1 MSAKS
6 LLRYRTAVG
15 GDNLLSAGA
24 GAGAG
29 QEGAWP
35 AQPAQPQQ
43 NRGKKSP
50 VAGSGSG
57 EAAATRLEEDSFD
70 EGIDD
75 ILAQVTFLMPETSR
89 DTMHHACSA
98 LYLCPHPSS
107 LLFTKQCDTSLP
119 IFIFLLAWPR
129 KRLVSHLAI
138 VPVTSIL
145 VLARAVDTS
154 HHHPVS
160 VISIYKCWVRR
171 LR

>member
-15 GDNLLSAGA
+15 GDNLLSSGAGA

-50 VAGSGSG
+50 VAGSG

-75 ILAQVTFLMPETSR
+75 ILAQVQYSTVQYST
-89 DTMHHACSA
+89 
-98 LYLCPHPSS
+98 
-107 LLFTKQCDTSLP
+107 
-119 IFIFLLAWPR
+119 
-129 KRLVSHLAI
+129 V
-138 VPVTSIL
+138 
-145 VLARAVDTS
+145 
-154 HHHPVS
+154 
-160 VISIYKCWVRR
+160 
-171 LR
+171 

>member
-15 GDNLLSAGA
+15 GDNLLSS

-75 ILAQVTFLMPETSR
+75 ILAQVTFLYR
-89 DTMHHACSA
+89 
-98 LYLCPHPSS
+98 SS
-107 LLFTKQCDTSLP
+107 
-119 IFIFLLAWPR
+119 
-129 KRLVSHLAI
+129 
-138 VPVTSIL
+138 
-145 VLARAVDTS
+145 
-154 HHHPVS
+154 
-160 VISIYKCWVRR
+160 
-171 LR
+171 

>member
-1 MSAKS
+1 MTDFQNNCASCRKLLAMSAKS

-75 ILAQVTFLMPETSR
+75 ILAQVTFLSR

-98 LYLCPHPSS
+98 LCLCPHPSS
-107 LLFTKQCDTSLP
+107 LLFTNCDTAT
-119 IFIFLLAWPR
+119 I
-129 KRLVSHLAI
+129 
-138 VPVTSIL
+138 
-145 VLARAVDTS
+145 
-154 HHHPVS
+154 
-160 VISIYKCWVRR
+160 
-171 LR
+171 

>member
-15 GDNLLSAGA
+15 GDNLLSS

-50 VAGSGSG
+50 VAGSG

-75 ILAQVTFLMPETSR
+75 ILAQVTFHLPRTGDH
-89 DTMHHACSA
+89 DTMHHAGSV
-98 LYLCPHPSS
+98 
-107 LLFTKQCDTSLP
+107 
-119 IFIFLLAWPR
+119 
-129 KRLVSHLAI
+129 LVS
-138 VPVTSIL
+138 TSFL
-145 VLARAVDTS
+145 S
-154 HHHPVS
+154 F
-160 VISIYKCWVRR
+160 
-171 LR
+171 

>member
-15 GDNLLSAGA
+15 GDNLLSS

-50 VAGSGSG
+50 VAGSG

-75 ILAQVTFLMPETSR
+75 ILAQVTFLGPVVTPCIMQARSR
-89 DTMHHACSA
+89 TCVHI
-98 LYLCPHPSS
+98 
-107 LLFTKQCDTSLP
+107 LL
-119 IFIFLLAWPR
+119 I
-129 KRLVSHLAI
+129 
-138 VPVTSIL
+138 IL
-145 VLARAVDTS
+145 
-154 HHHPVS
+154 
-160 VISIYKCWVRR
+160 IQYGYK
-171 LR
+171 L

>member
-15 GDNLLSAGA
+15 GDNLLSSGA

-75 ILAQVTFLMPETSR
+75 ILAQVQYSTVQYSTV
-89 DTMHHACSA
+89 
-98 LYLCPHPSS
+98 
-107 LLFTKQCDTSLP
+107 Q
-119 IFIFLLAWPR
+119 
-129 KRLVSHLAI
+129 
-138 VPVTSIL
+138 
-145 VLARAVDTS
+145 
-154 HHHPVS
+154 
-160 VISIYKCWVRR
+160 
-171 LR
+171 

>member
-1 MSAKS
+1 MTDFQNNCASCRKLLAMSAKS

-15 GDNLLSAGA
+15 GDNLLSSGAGA

-75 ILAQVTFLMPETSR
+75 ILAQVTFLSR
-89 DTMHHACSA
+89 DTMYHACSVWC
-98 LYLCPHPSS
+98 LVLVSTSFFSS
-107 LLFTKQCDTSLP
+107 LHNMDTNFDTSLP
-119 IFIFLLAWPR
+119 ISIFLLA
-129 KRLVSHLAI
+129 
-138 VPVTSIL
+138 
-145 VLARAVDTS
+145 VLGPGNV
-154 HHHPVS
+154 
-160 VISIYKCWVRR
+160 
-171 LR
+171 

>member
-15 GDNLLSAGA
+15 GDNLLSS

-50 VAGSGSG
+50 VAGSG

-75 ILAQVTFLMPETSR
+75 ILAQVTFLVPVTSG
-89 DTMHHACSA
+89 DTMHHAGSV

-107 LLFTKQCDTSLP
+107 HFDT
-119 IFIFLLAWPR
+119 I
-129 KRLVSHLAI
+129 
-138 VPVTSIL
+138 
-145 VLARAVDTS
+145 
-154 HHHPVS
+154 
-160 VISIYKCWVRR
+160 
-171 LR
+171 

>member
-15 GDNLLSAGA
+15 GDNLLSSGA

-50 VAGSGSG
+50 VAGSG
-57 EAAATRLEEDSFD
+57 EAAGPRLEEDSFD

-75 ILAQVTFLMPETSR
+75 ILAQVTL
-89 DTMHHACSA
+89 H
-98 LYLCPHPSS
+98 
-107 LLFTKQCDTSLP
+107 LP
-119 IFIFLLAWPR
+119 
-129 KRLVSHLAI
+129 
-138 VPVTSIL
+138 
-145 VLARAVDTS
+145 RAGDQ
-154 HHHPVS
+154 
-160 VISIYKCWVRR
+160 W
-171 LR
+171 